1 VRLPLILLLILLL
14 LLVTGCDE
22 PADTT
27 EPTDSAEPLS
37 ETVDTDTEHETP
49 EVGVELLFGPVLDS
63 IELSELLTDT
73 EGRNS
78 LLEGYGKFLDS
89 VKDHPDRIMHEEEPV
104 NYFRYLTT
112 AAGEARHNVL
122 FEIPGE
128 DSRWSYMLISTEED
142 LAIVVRD
149 EKKRNDYAVGFM
161 NGEFVDQ
168 TGHIEVETLVAVTSA
183 LEADGYGETLN
194 RVRDELMGR
203 LYVLSCTEDEE
214 FALSWYGK
222 TLNIWDDE
230 KALNPVD
237 ERDYVMSEIFV
248 RETASGEVRKSIRL
262 TYDIPEEYLDGLLTE
277 KAIP

>member
-1 VRLPLILLLILLL
+1 
-14 LLVTGCDE
+14 
-22 PADTT
+22 
-27 EPTDSAEPLS
+27 
-37 ETVDTDTEHETP
+37 
-49 EVGVELLFGPVLDS
+49 
-63 IELSELLTDT
+63 
-73 EGRNS
+73 
-78 LLEGYGKFLDS
+78 
-89 VKDHPDRIMHEEEPV
+89 MHEEEPV